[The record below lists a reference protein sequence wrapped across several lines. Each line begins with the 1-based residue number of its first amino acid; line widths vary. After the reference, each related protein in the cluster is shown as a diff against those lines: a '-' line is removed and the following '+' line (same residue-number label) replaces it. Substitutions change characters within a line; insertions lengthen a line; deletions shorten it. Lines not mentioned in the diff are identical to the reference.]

1 MAKIVGMNVVHLPDV
16 ESDDTAIRGLTAQY
30 VSENPGAFRCSDSED
45 RLFNVAEFDVMLKYI
60 YDLQAMGYTQYV
72 EGFGCQE
79 WLDEIGPYYPD
90 PRRPVIEEI
99 TMFAYAYEDGMIDP
113 EWRVFNQI
121 DTVYVY
127 LRQNGWDTS
136 SMSAEDGRR
145 YDDGELGERVMTVR
159 GPQGY
164 ADAFRAEYRRRYPD
178 YDTILIR
185 KDNLPERGQPAP
197 EPTNEREYNCYHDPY
212 DWSPMY
218 QTIEQIQMESAQYMA
233 DVYVNPSD
241 DWTQISDPDTGEVIG
256 HGRIIIRT
264 TDEYQDIIT
273 ANGRDRYPAYFVPAG
288 K

>member
-1 MAKIVGMNVVHLPDV
+1 MAKLVGMNIVHLPDD
-16 ESDDTAIRGLTAQY
+16 ESHNSAIRDLTSTY

-45 RLFNVAEFDVMLKYI
+45 QLFNVAEFDVMLKYI

-79 WLDEIGPYYPD
+79 WLDEIGPFYPD
-90 PRRPVIEEI
+90 PRKPVIEEI
-99 TMFAYAYEDGMIDP
+99 TMFAYAYEEGMIDP

-159 GPQGY
+159 GPKGY

-185 KDNLPERGQPAP
+185 KDNLPERGQPVP
-197 EPTNEREYNCYHDPY
+197 EGVTREWAFHSTNTEAILRTLGYIDDAMRGENLGKLIYPPSPESWYKVPY
-212 DWSPMY
+212 DDIYVIPLTTETEEGQHFLLNYQEQGYYAPVWFSPWMWS
-218 QTIEQIQMESAQYMA
+218 
-233 DVYVNPSD
+233 
-241 DWTQISDPDTGEVIG
+241 
-256 HGRIIIRT
+256 
-264 TDEYQDIIT
+264 
-273 ANGRDRYPAYFVPAG
+273 
-288 K
+288 